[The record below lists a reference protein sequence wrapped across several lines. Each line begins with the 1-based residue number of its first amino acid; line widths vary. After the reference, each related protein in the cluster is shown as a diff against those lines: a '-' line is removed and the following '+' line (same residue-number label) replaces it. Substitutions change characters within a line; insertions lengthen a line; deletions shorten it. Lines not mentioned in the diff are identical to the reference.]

1 MLGDGRDEVVMKLAY
16 CIKSLQPSGG
26 TERVLTTKMNYLADY
41 TDCSVY
47 VILQDEMGEPFFP
60 LSPLVQKVSLNSKNR
75 REYRVALKST
85 LKTIHPDVTI
95 CVGGDELSFINDI
108 DDGSKKVLEFH
119 YTKNFLVNF
128 VKGIRRI
135 RFKSLHLLKVWLL
148 QKRLAYYVKKFDL
161 VVGLTARDVKLWGS
175 PSNMTYVYNP
185 LSFRSSRKSTTQNK
199 EIISVGSFT
208 PAKGM
213 DLLVEAFGRIAPR
226 YPDWKLSLYGSG
238 QDYELL
244 KDLISKYH
252 IEEQVSLHEPVLN
265 IGEKMVESSIYAF
278 PSRSDGF
285 GLVLT
290 EAMECGLP
298 CVAFDCECGPRE
310 ILTKDTGILVPPQN
324 IDEFG
329 RALAKLM
336 DSEELRQQMGYAA
349 TKEVTR
355 FYVENIMP
363 RWIELFNQL
372 CKK

>member
-1 MLGDGRDEVVMKLAY
+1 MKIAY
-16 CIKSLQPSGG
+16 CIKSLHQSGG
-26 TERVLTTKMNYLADY
+26 TERVLTTKMNYLADH
-41 TDCSVY
+41 TECSVY
-47 VILQDEMGEPFFP
+47 VILQDEKEEPFFP
-60 LSPLVQKVSLNSKNR
+60 LSPLVQKVSLNSKSR
-75 REYRVALKST
+75 QEYRAALKRT
-85 LKTIHPDVTI
+85 LKSIHPDVTV

-148 QKRLAYYVKKFDL
+148 QKRLAYYVRKFDL
-161 VVGLTARDVKLWGS
+161 VVGLTARDVQLWGS

-185 LSFRSSRKSTTQNK
+185 LSFRSSEKSTTKNK

-244 KDLISKYH
+244 KELISKYH
-252 IEEQVSLHEPVLN
+252 IEEQVALHKPVLN

-310 ILTKDTGILVPPQN
+310 ILTKDTGILVSPQN

-329 RALAKLM
+329 RALARLM
-336 DSEELRQQMGYAA
+336 DSEELRQQMGHVA

-363 RWIELFNQL
+363 RWINLFSKL
-372 CKK
+372 CNNRS

>member
-1 MLGDGRDEVVMKLAY
+1 MKIAY
-16 CIKSLQPSGG
+16 CIISLHQSGG
-26 TERVLTTKMNYLADY
+26 TERVLTTKMNFLADH
-41 TDCSVY
+41 TECSVY
-47 VILQDEMGEPFFP
+47 VILQDEQGEPFFQ
-60 LSPLVQKVSLNSKNR
+60 LSPKVRRISLRVKGKR
-75 REYRVALKST
+75 DYRVALEQT
-85 LKTIHPDVTI
+85 LISLRPDVTI
-95 CVGGDELSFINDI
+95 CVGGAELSFINDLK
-108 DDGSKKVLEFH
+108 DGSKKVLEFH

-135 RFKSLHLLKVWLL
+135 RFKSLHLLKVWLI

-161 VVGLTARDVKLWGS
+161 VVGLTARDVQLWGS
-175 PSNMTYVYNP
+175 PANMTYVYNP
-185 LSFRSSRKSTTQNK
+185 LSFRSNVKSTTQNK

-238 QDYELL
+238 QDYNLLNEL
-244 KDLISKYH
+244 IAQYH
-252 IEEQVSLHEPVLN
+252 IESQVSLHEPERN

-310 ILTKDTGILVPPQN
+310 ILSKDTGILVPPQDV
-324 IDEFG
+324 DEFG
-329 RALAKLM
+329 QALARLM
-336 DSEELRQQMGYAA
+336 DSEELRRQMGYAA
-349 TKEVTR
+349 SKEVVR

-372 CKK
+372 VEK